1 MYPIANFE
9 AIFAIGYPVAF
20 EASAED
26 LETLGL
32 ISIAIISS
40 FSSWTYCKLNIT
52 SSSKFANRSHHLNCH
67 SSHSSDKQNQIRVI
81 AGATVI
87 ESPV

>member
-1 MYPIANFE
+1 MANLV
-9 AIFAIGYPVAF
+9 ATFAIGYPVAF
-20 EASAED
+20 EANAED
-26 LETLGL
+26 LDTRGL

-40 FSSWTYCKLNIT
+40 FSSGDTANCTLQPP
-52 SSSKFANRSHHLNCH
+52 SKSPIERIILIAMSRIFWKVL
-67 SSHSSDKQNQIRVI
+67 SDSVI